1 MPAAL
6 HGAVCSVSEIKTTV
20 VGAALPDWAG
30 QGLLGT
36 DSRDSVGQWC
46 AYPLCV
52 RFGEIGC
59 EQTMS
64 LAHGADVLSEGCTI
78 NNKQAPFIFVTC
90 LVAVRQRRRES
101 RGCAVQMEY
110 RGDQSWERL

>member
-1 MPAAL
+1 M
-6 HGAVCSVSEIKTTV
+6 

-46 AYPLCV
+46 AYAMCV
-52 RFGEIGC
+52 SFGEIGR

-64 LAHGADVLSEGCTI
+64 LAHGADVLSEGYTG
-78 NNKQAPFIFVTC
+78 NNKQAPFIVVMC
-90 LVAVRQRRRES
+90 LVAVRQRQRES
-101 RGCAVQMEY
+101 RGHAVQTEC
-110 RGDQSWERL
+110 RGDQSWERI